1 MLFRSDAKI
10 GDLVGNTAEEQAEQV
25 LKNLGAILKS
35 QGLSFESVVKAT
47 VFAKDMNDFS
57 AVNDV
62 YARYFKVD
70 PPARV
75 FVEVSRLPRDVLV
88 EIDAVAVK
96 DESIDKEEENTYCFI
111 SRLKPADSAVW
122 EALSKCRVRSN
133 GLMRQRGTVSSPPTK
148 ATMSLST
155 SARSWEKDS
164 RRLPKG
170 SVSSSR

>member
-1 MLFRSDAKI
+1 MKRTVATPDAPAAIGPYSQAVWAGSMLFVSGQICIDPKT

-25 LKNLGAILKS
+25 LKYLGAILKS

-96 DESIDKEEENTYCFI
+96 D
-111 SRLKPADSAVW
+111 
-122 EALSKCRVRSN
+122 
-133 GLMRQRGTVSSPPTK
+133 
-148 ATMSLST
+148 
-155 SARSWEKDS
+155 
-164 RRLPKG
+164 
-170 SVSSSR
+170 